1 MRMYLSVIGNPYFAV
16 TGKDGTFSLTGLPP
30 GTYTVAAVHEK
41 CGEQDEMITLA
52 TRQNKTGMAF
62 SFKE

>member
-1 MRMYLSVIGNPYFAV
+1 MYLSVIGNPYFAV

-30 GTYTVAAVHEK
+30 GTYTVAAV
-41 CGEQDEMITLA
+41 A
-52 TRQNKTGMAF
+52 TRQNKTGMEF